1 MIQSLT
7 GTYKNQKI
15 IPAGTFIVQSGSK
28 LIIKNQQEKLEFY
41 LSDISNIRI
50 LRKRNFYPNII
61 TFCLIVIS
69 AYSNTLTFQT
79 HSNYLLFANIF
90 FVSVLLINI
99 YFLKNYNYKLL
110 INIGKFGFSEIH
122 LPKKN
127 IQNVESFL
135 KYFNINSNSN
145 AYRPQS
151 EDYF

>member
-15 IPAGTFIVQSGSK
+15 IPAGTFILQSGSK

-61 TFCLIVIS
+61 TFCLIIIS
-69 AYSNTLTFQT
+69 AYSNTLTFKN
-79 HSNYLLFANIF
+79 HNNYYLFADIF
-90 FVSVLLINI
+90 FAAVLVVNI
-99 YFLKNYNYKLL
+99 YFFKNYNYTLL
-110 INIGKFGFSEIH
+110 INTGKFNFSEIH

-127 IQNVESFL
+127 IPNVEFFL
-135 KYFNINSNSN
+135 KYFNNNNNSN
-145 AYRPQS
+145 A
-151 EDYF
+151 